1 MENVLKVRNLTKSM
15 SDRNIVDD
23 VSFDINKG
31 EIVGLL
37 GPNGAGKT
45 TVMRMIVSMIS
56 ISSGEIILDGISIK
70 DNKKEVVAKTGSII
84 ENPEF
89 YDYLTG
95 YEILRYYARMYKGI
109 DRQRIDEVIDILKLS
124 NVIDKKVKNFS
135 LGMRQRLGIAC
146 SLLHSPKLLI
156 LDEPMNGLDPM
167 GIREMREYIKELSHN
182 KGVSV
187 LISSHL
193 LSEIELLC
201 DRTIVIEAGKFVN
214 EIDLTNKDNK
224 KAVVIIKTNSSKDS
238 IYELEEDF
246 DVEKIDK
253 YSFKISL
260 EDEEIATII
269 KRLVEKNISVF
280 RVYEEKTS
288 LEDSF
293 FKLVGGAGI
302 V

>member
-45 TVMRMIVSMIS
+45 TIMRMIVSMIS

-70 DNKKEVVAKTGSII
+70 DNKKEVVARTGSII

-109 DRQRIDEVIDILKLS
+109 DRKRIDEVIDILKLS

-214 EIDLTNKDNK
+214 EIDLINKDNK

-238 IYELEEDF
+238 IYELKEDF